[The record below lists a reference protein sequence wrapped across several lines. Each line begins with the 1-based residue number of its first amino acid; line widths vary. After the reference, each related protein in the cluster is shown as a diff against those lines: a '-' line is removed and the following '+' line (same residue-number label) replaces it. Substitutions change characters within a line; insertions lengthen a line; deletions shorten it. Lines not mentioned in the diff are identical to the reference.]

1 MTNENHTT
9 NINFMGQRHMAL
21 ALSAVLI
28 FASFAGLWMKGLNF
42 GIDFTGGTL
51 IELSYPDPVELP
63 ELRTQLANSGFGKAV
78 VQHFGSAEDVLIRI
92 APQDG
97 LNSAQLSNQVMDAL
111 AEATEDEITLRRVEF
126 VGPQVG
132 DELTED
138 GALAV
143 LYALFGVLIYVA
155 LRFEWR
161 FSIGSVAAL
170 VHDVIL
176 TIGVFAW
183 TGMQFDLTVLA
194 AILAVIGYS
203 LNDTIVV
210 FDRVR
215 ENFRTMR
222 EGTPVEVTNV
232 AVNQMLSRT
241 IMTSLT
247 TLVVLL
253 ALFFLGGEIIHG
265 FATALIIG
273 VVVGTYSSTYVAS
286 AVALLLGVSKE
297 DLMKAPKEEENT
309 EAEEAE
315 LQRLFLE
322 QEAKREAREAKREA
336 KKGGQKI
343 AQSELESKSEEDKEA
358 SLLAEHSSAVEKKS
372 HVKKKQ
378 TKKRTKK

>member
-1 MTNENHTT
+1 MSKETQMTN
-9 NINFMGQRHMAL
+9 IDFMGQRYLAL
-21 ALSAVLI
+21 ALSLI
-28 FASFAGLWMKGLNF
+28 LIAASFAGLWMKGLNF
-42 GIDFTGGTL
+42 GIDFTGGTI
-51 IELSYPDPVELP
+51 IEVSYPSIVELP
-63 ELRTQLANSGFGKAV
+63 ELRTNLSDSGYGEAI

-92 APQDG
+92 APREG
-97 LNSAQLSNQVMDAL
+97 MNSAQLSNQVLDVL
-111 AEATEDEITLRRVEF
+111 NEATEEEITLRRVEF

-161 FSIGSVAAL
+161 FSVGSVAAL
-170 VHDVIL
+170 IHDVIL
-176 TIGVFAW
+176 TLGVFAW

-222 EGTPVEVTNV
+222 DGTPVEITNI

-241 IMTSLT
+241 IMTSVT

-253 ALFFLGGEIIHG
+253 ALFFIGGEVIHG
-265 FATALIIG
+265 FAAALIVG
-273 VVVGTYSSTYVAS
+273 VVVGTYSSTYIAS

-297 DLMKAPKEEENT
+297 DLMKAPKADSDA
-309 EAEEAE
+309 EAAEVE

-322 QEAKREAREAKREA
+322 QDLKRDAKEAQKEAKKEA
-336 KKGGQKI
+336 KKGKK
-343 AQSELESKSEEDKEA
+343 APVKDK
-358 SLLAEHSSAVEKKS
+358 
-372 HVKKKQ
+372 
-378 TKKRTKK
+378 